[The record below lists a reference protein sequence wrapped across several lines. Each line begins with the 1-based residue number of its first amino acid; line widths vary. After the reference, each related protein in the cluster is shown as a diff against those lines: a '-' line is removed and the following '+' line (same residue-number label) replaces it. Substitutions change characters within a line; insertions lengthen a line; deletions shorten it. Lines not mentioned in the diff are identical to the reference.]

1 MKASPSEH
9 QIQVALCDYLA
20 LGGRKD
26 LHWFAIPNGG
36 HRHIRQAT
44 KLKAEGTRAG
54 SPDMCF
60 LLPGGRV
67 GWLELKTKKGSLG
80 PAQRDFRDKAQV
92 LGHLWGMARNVDEA
106 IELLSS
112 WGVLRSAYARTE
124 AFHEAAQIHLT
135 MARALEVQS

>member
-1 MKASPSEH
+1 MKQPSEH
-9 QIQVALCDYLA
+9 KIQVALCDYLA

-44 KLKAEGTRAG
+44 KLKAEGVRPG

-60 LLPGGRV
+60 ILPEGRT
-67 GWLELKTKKGSLG
+67 GWLELKTKRGSLS
-80 PAQRDFRDKAQV
+80 PAQREFRDKAQA
-92 LGHLWGMARNVDEA
+92 LGHVWAVAKDIDEA
-106 IELLSS
+106 IRVISD

-124 AFHEAAQIHLT
+124 AFHQAAQVHLT
-135 MARALEVQS
+135 MARAIGA